1 MLNNELLVIEILNS
15 LDFVSFSVGDL
26 HSPINYNL
34 WLWDTITNEI
44 TIEDSPTGYEETSF
58 FRPTLLPYDDFS
70 FIVVSAE
77 IENSGNKDELQ
88 EIWQY
93 VYGFGWIKISANPAP
108 LNALEQTGAFWLD
121 NNPPIDD
128 FESLNKC
135 AF

>member
-1 MLNNELLVIEILNS
+1 MNCYLVINISNS
-15 LDFVSFSVGDL
+15 LYFASISVGDS

-44 TIEDSPTGYEETSF
+44 TIDDPPTGYETTSI

-70 FIVVSAE
+70 FIMVTAE
-77 IENSGNKDELQ
+77 IEESSGNKDELQ